1 MIKKRRKLAQWV
13 CTDNEQLNIDS
24 IGQRIVT
31 VFFDV
36 VSVLVFVIAARMML
50 SEIFG
55 FGGVSIGGIFAALLV
70 ALIVSGIME
79 YIDYTDYIPSEKKK
93 ISNIIFLIAGIVLC
107 LLYLFIFKTGD
118 KIIGGTQKFVANFY
132 QKWNVY
138 YDTNIPLPKPKFG
151 SVELGVGFL
160 FVIVIFVSLW
170 LAKFLGRKLILI
182 TIPLLVIMLE
192 VTVGYAPGKKGI
204 IVMFIGIVI
213 TNIYGFTKKEF
224 KPAALN
230 RNNRNFESRWIYGVA
245 VAIMLVIFSI
255 SASKLVAPSVNKAM
269 KYSANVKQIQER
281 MLENFSISQLLK
293 DIGEL
298 FWDNNEDGEIISNT
312 KLSFKNVPVMKLYL
326 SDKPKDTIYL
336 KDFYGSSYVGG
347 RWLTEADD
355 FEQAASKAGFDVE
368 EIKENI
374 ANMGMSSIEERMLY
388 ISSSDMKY
396 ISARLK
402 YLKGKNT
409 NAYVPYFSNLIGD
422 KLSIKGDVYYTKSKK
437 SDEISYYIGEPGYNY
452 GVSMILSDDIEKEDW
467 EIWYEKYVKDNYL
480 DVPDN
485 MTYIKD
491 YAKTIKAGNDLE
503 NLNGGSGENEL
514 RLTVADAVADWF
526 AKNVEYTTE
535 PPKLPRNMD
544 PIEYFVGQTKRGYC
558 MHYASAATLILRELG
573 VPARYASGYYVSKS
587 IFEEKDGEQVGVI
600 IDNTAHAWVEI
611 YLEGIGWVPIEVT
624 TSYRGDN
631 DVNPNIP
638 NNDKD
643 KDSDVNQNDDPEV
656 DTEEKPEETKDN
668 ETQPNEETST
678 PKETEGEKQTDE
690 AGNVINNEDPTRGA
704 GYYGTGNGAFKKG
717 IIGKVFLFAGIA
729 LLIGGA
735 VYMIIRYKRRQEE
748 KLNILIK
755 KNRTVRAIKFINE
768 KMYKTLK
775 KKGKLVGSN
784 HNDASYKEALMKT
797 YPEITNEEWDKY
809 MAIVREV
816 AFSNNDEAVENMEFC
831 YDIYKKVRK

>member
-1 MIKKRRKLAQWV
+1 MIKKRKKFAQWV
-13 CTDNEQLNIDS
+13 STDNEQFNIDS
-24 IGQRIVT
+24 RGRRTVT
-31 VFFDV
+31 VLFDII
-36 VSVLVFVIAARMML
+36 SVLVFAIAARMML

-55 FGGVSIGGIFAALLV
+55 FGGVSIGGIFVAFFV
-70 ALIVSGIME
+70 ALIVSGVME
-79 YIDYTDYIPSEKKK
+79 YIDYIDYIPSEKKK
-93 ISNIIFLIAGIVLC
+93 IAKIIFLISGIVLC

-118 KIIGGTQKFVANFY
+118 KITGGAQKFVANFF

-138 YDTNIPLPKPKFG
+138 YNTNIPLPKPKFG
-151 SVELGVGFL
+151 SVELGVSFM
-160 FVIVIFVSLW
+160 FIIVIFVALW
-170 LAKFLGRKLILI
+170 LAKFFCKKLILI

-204 IVMFIGIVI
+204 IVMFVGIVI
-213 TNIYGFTKKEF
+213 TNIFEFGKKEF
-224 KPAALN
+224 KASSLN
-230 RNNRNFESRWIYGVA
+230 RSDRDFEGRWIYGIAVA
-245 VAIMLVIFSI
+245 VMLVIFSV

-269 KYSANVKQIQER
+269 KYSANVKQIQTR

-293 DIGEL
+293 DIAEL

-355 FEQAASKAGFDVE
+355 FEQAARKAGFDVD
-368 EIKENI
+368 EIKANI
-374 ANMGMSSIEERMLY
+374 SNMGIRYIEEKSESGEAEL
-388 ISSSDMKY
+388 INV
-396 ISARLK
+396 RLE
-402 YLKGKNT
+402 YLKSKNT
-409 NAYVPYFSNLIGD
+409 NAYAPYFSLLISKKVD
-422 KLSIKGDVYYTKSKK
+422 TEGDVYYTKPK
-437 SDEISYYIGEPGYNY
+437 SMEEVKYYIGYPGYNFGVYY
-452 GVSMILSDDIEKEDW
+452 GALYEGTKEDW
-467 EIWYEKYVKDNYL
+467 EIWYEEYVRDNYL
-480 DVPDN
+480 NVPDN

-491 YAKTIKAGNDLE
+491 YAKTIKAGNGLVDLD
-503 NLNGGSGENEL
+503 GGSGENSL

-544 PIEYFVGQTKRGYC
+544 PVEYFVGQTKRGYC

-573 VPARYASGYYVSKS
+573 VPARYASGYHVSKS

-643 KDSDVNQNDDPEV
+643 NDSDVNQNDDPEV
-656 DTEEKPEETKDN
+656 NTEEKPEETKDN

-678 PKETEGEKQTDE
+678 PKETEGEKETDE
-690 AGNVINNEDPTRGA
+690 AGNVIDNENPTRGA
-704 GYYGTGNGAFKKG
+704 GYYGTGNGTLAKG
-717 IIGKVFLFAGIA
+717 IVGKVFLFAGIA
-729 LLIGGA
+729 LLIGA
-735 VYMIIRYKRRQEE
+735 VVYMVIRYKRRQEE

-775 KKGKLVGSN
+775 KKGKLIGSN

-797 YPEITNEEWDKY
+797 YPEISNEEWDKY
-809 MAIVREV
+809 MNIVREV

-831 YDIYKKVRK
+831 YDIYKRVRK